1 MLLLI
6 LCMINL
12 ITKTFYNI
20 KEVNCELA
28 SCCGVATV
36 IKQNARIQHVR
47 RL

>member
-1 MLLLI
+1 M

-12 ITKTFYNI
+12 IPKTFYSV

-28 SCCGVATV
+28 SCCRVATL
-36 IKQNARIQHVR
+36 IKQNARTKHMH